1 MRWTLWTTHS
11 TRFDGLMDAF
21 DNNAIDLFDDAID
34 LFDNDAID
42 LFDNDAIDLF
52 DNAMGRFWRWTRL
65 TTVPKCNR
73 TMFLTMQST
82 RFVMSQWCND
92 VLWRATMV
100 LASSMAR
107 FMKTKHTHVFDTF
120 DSFDDA
126 LFGCSKWYFK
136 KYYLFFSQNGCRFI
150 DLERSTIKIKPSHM
164 QQTSNHASFLRH
176 LFTSLSVNNKH
187 CHSLAETSKWIA

>member
-82 RFVMSQWCND
+82 RFVMSQ
-92 VLWRATMV
+92 
-100 LASSMAR
+100 
-107 FMKTKHTHVFDTF
+107 
-120 DSFDDA
+120 
-126 LFGCSKWYFK
+126 
-136 KYYLFFSQNGCRFI
+136 
-150 DLERSTIKIKPSHM
+150 
-164 QQTSNHASFLRH
+164 
-176 LFTSLSVNNKH
+176 
-187 CHSLAETSKWIA
+187 